1 MIRVLLV
8 DDQAIIRQ
16 GLRAL
21 LGLEA
26 DIRVVADAEHGRY
39 ALDCLEARVGTP
51 DEVEVV
57 LMDIRMPVMDGVATS
72 REIRQRFPAV
82 RVLVLTTF
90 DEDALVQQAIAAGA
104 VGYLLKDTPSEE
116 LAIAIRSVHRG
127 YAQFGPGILQKMM
140 PAIAPTSAS
149 PPLPAGFHTLTPRE
163 REVLALIGKGASN
176 REIAHALY
184 LSEGTVKNHVTN
196 ILSRLELRDRTQAAL
211 LASSVRS
218 QLEASPSESDPL
230 A

>member
-1 MIRVLLV
+1 
-8 DDQAIIRQ
+8 
-16 GLRAL
+16 
-21 LGLEA
+21 
-26 DIRVVADAEHGRY
+26 
-39 ALDCLEARVGTP
+39 
-51 DEVEVV
+51 
-57 LMDIRMPVMDGVATS
+57 
-72 REIRQRFPAV
+72 
-82 RVLVLTTF
+82 
-90 DEDALVQQAIAAGA
+90 
-104 VGYLLKDTPSEE
+104 
-116 LAIAIRSVHRG
+116 
-127 YAQFGPGILQKMM
+127 MM

>member
-116 LAIAIRSVHRG
+116 LATRSAACIAAMLSLG
-127 YAQFGPGILQKMM
+127 Q
-140 PAIAPTSAS
+140 
-149 PPLPAGFHTLTPRE
+149 GFCKR
-163 REVLALIGKGASN
+163 
-176 REIAHALY
+176 
-184 LSEGTVKNHVTN
+184 
-196 ILSRLELRDRTQAAL
+196 
-211 LASSVRS
+211 
-218 QLEASPSESDPL
+218 
-230 A
+230 